1 MDVKAMEAIL
11 NQLKAT
17 EALANGQSARPA
29 SPSQGSAA
37 SGFAESLRHAVDAVN
52 SESMKAGQMVDA
64 QSSGH
69 AQIDINQIMV
79 ALEKADLSFQAMV
92 EVRNKLV
99 HAYQKIMNLQ
109 V

>member
-1 MDVKAMEAIL
+1 MNSKALESVL

-17 EALANGQSARPA
+17 AAMAGEPPARAPTVAGTDFAATLRSAIDTVNQQQQVA
-29 SPSQGSAA
+29 TGLSN
-37 SGFAESLRHAVDAVN
+37 AVAGGN
-52 SESMKAGQMVDA
+52 S
-64 QSSGH
+64 
-69 AQIDINQIMV
+69 DINISQVMV

-99 HAYQKIMNLQ
+99 SAYQEIMNLQ

>member
-1 MDVKAMEAIL
+1 MDVKAMEAIV

-17 EALANGQSARPA
+17 EALANGQPA
-29 SPSQGSAA
+29 KPGAKGGA
-37 SGFAESLRHAVDAVN
+37 NGGFAESLRHAVDAVN
-52 SESMKAGQMVDA
+52 SEEMKAGNMVDA

-69 AQIDINQIMV
+69 SQVDINQIMV

-99 HAYQKIMNLQ
+99 SAYQKIMNLQ

>member
-1 MDVKAMEAIL
+1 MSSKALESVL

-17 EALANGQSARPA
+17 AAMVNEPAAKSSTMAGTDFAATLRSAIDTVNQQQQIA
-29 SPSQGSAA
+29 TGLSN
-37 SGFAESLRHAVDAVN
+37 AVAGGN
-52 SESMKAGQMVDA
+52 SE
-64 QSSGH
+64 
-69 AQIDINQIMV
+69 INISRVMV

-99 HAYQKIMNLQ
+99 SAYQEIMNLQ